1 MVYDKDKRQKSQ
13 DKSKSQG
20 ISHFFSLLCEPLW
33 FSGFSL
39 PPLKL
44 RQTSLCKFLFFVLF
58 LVRFQPAGSQSL
70 DYGEIFG
77 EDWVKA
83 EAFEMENR
91 GWIDSALRKNH
102 ISYPL
107 AISVIFPELVRY
119 SALRDKME
127 ISLLKTLY
135 INLGDDYAN
144 FSIGVFQMKPSFAE
158 LIREDA
164 PKIAGHRKVLQ
175 DKSRF
180 SDIKEFRKSIVN
192 DLENPKTQ
200 IYYLIAF
207 MKLCEVRYKSD
218 SMDTQ
223 SQVKFLAT
231 VYNFG
236 IDKTESEIDSMSD
249 KKFFNTKIFS
259 TKNYSYPDISLYW
272 YNQFISRF

>member
-1 MVYDKDKRQKSQ
+1 MIK
-13 DKSKSQG
+13 
-20 ISHFFSLLCEPLW
+20 IS
-33 FSGFSL
+33 
-39 PPLKL
+39 
-44 RQTSLCKFLFFVLF
+44 FLFFVLF

-70 DYGEIFG
+70 DYREIFG
-77 EDWVKA
+77 EDWDKA
-83 EAFEMENR
+83 VAFEKENR

-102 ISYPL
+102 ISYPV

-158 LIREDA
+158 LIRENA
-164 PKIAGHRKVLQ
+164 PRIAGFRKGLQ

-207 MKLCEVRYKSD
+207 MKLCEECYKSD
-218 SMDTQ
+218 SMDTH

-259 TKNYSYPDISLYW
+259 TKNYSYSDISLFW
-272 YNQFISRF
+272 YNQCRSGF